1 MPSRRTS
8 RQFPGGYKGLAGTF
22 AVSSLNSQVFP
33 GPMPKKRRITLC
45 RPADGPGHL
54 ERPVFERERVVS
66 RIMLRAAHLDDP
78 QATLYEQVGRRMHL
92 EGKDPVGEVRL
103 FRRRAADSKVERFL
117 RNQERQRAEVP
128 QPLEEEVEFGPTILH
143 LRHRL
148 EYVERVDDQDRNRI
162 GLHHVLA
169 VHLEQLE
176 PSAAALEVAQVLAD
190 V

>member
-66 RIMLRAAHLDDP
+66 RIMLRAAHLDDS
-78 QATLYEQVGRRMHL
+78 QATLHEQVRGRMHF
-92 EGKDPVGEVRL
+92 EGHDAVREVRL
-103 FRRRAADSKVERFL
+103 LGRGPAAPQLERSL
-117 RNQERQRAEVP
+117 RNQERERAEVP
-128 QPLEEEVEFGPTILH
+128 QPLEEKVELGPPVLH
-143 LRHRL
+143 LRQGL
-148 EYVERVDDQDRNRI
+148 EDVERV
-162 GLHHVLA
+162 
-169 VHLEQLE
+169 
-176 PSAAALEVAQVLAD
+176 
-190 V
+190 